1 MSKLAD
7 TYLKGYFIKPSSLAS
22 NGEIFFSDGTNS
34 NIRANQEQC
43 EAYGYIY
50 DRETG
55 TCSAY
60 NRSVNLE
67 QGLINENNSIRGAGN
82 SVETGTKNT
91 YIMGENNTVKG
102 DSRNN
107 IIVGS
112 DNLITRTINSAIVY
126 GHLGEATATNS
137 IVLGGNA
144 SGDNLGKR
152 QSIQLMF
159 GIQTT
164 NGTNTT
170 SFLNNTTDSYF
181 PIPTDTI
188 MYFHADVV
196 AVRIAGSGA
205 GSAGDYK
212 SWVERGVV
220 INKSGT
226 VTANRERDTIKSSG
240 TTTNWQPTGIATGT
254 NFAMRVRGAT
264 DVTIEW
270 CSNITFTQIKPTGA
284 L

>member
-1 MSKLAD
+1 MAKTAD
-7 TYLKGYFIKPSSLAS
+7 TYLKGYFIKPEAVGSD
-22 NGEIFFSDGTNS
+22 GEVFFTDGTNS
-34 NIRANQEQC
+34 NIRGNQQQC
-43 EAYGYIY
+43 EAYGYTY

-60 NRSVNLE
+60 TRSPQLE
-67 QGLINENNSIRGAGN
+67 QGLLNQTNRLNGAGN
-82 SVETGTKNT
+82 SVETGTINT
-91 YIMGENNTVKG
+91 YIMGDNNTVKG
-102 DSRNN
+102 NSRNN
-107 IIVGS
+107 IIVGTN
-112 DNLITRTINSAIVY
+112 NLITREINSAIVY

-144 SGDNLGKR
+144 DGDNLGER

-170 SFLNNTTDSYF
+170 SFMNNTTDSYF
-181 PIPTDTI
+181 PVPTDTI

-196 AVRIAGSGA
+196 AVRVAGSGA
-205 GSAGDYK
+205 GSVGDYK

-240 TTTNWQPTGIATGT
+240 TTSNWQPTGIATGT

-270 CSNITFTQIKPTGA
+270 CSNITFTQIKTGVA